1 MEEIFIKKGR
11 KYISIGLTYENEWL
25 RNGLWLVDSNPG
37 SKSITSLFWLVGETK
52 NLTNV
57 IDQASLIK
65 HAPEITKYVGQLG
78 DENSAEYKEAKQIY
92 GDYLQGG
99 GIRLVNAS
107 RMDFVN
113 LIFRKLSMLIE
124 EEKRKQIEISKNK

>member
-1 MEEIFIKKGR
+1 MEEVFVKKGR
-11 KYISIGLTYENEWL
+11 KYVSIGLTYNSDWL
-25 RNGLWLVDSNPG
+25 RNGLWLVNSNPG

-57 IDQASLIK
+57 IDQASLIE
-65 HAPEITKYVGQLG
+65 HEPEITRYIGQLG
-78 DENSAEYKEAKQIY
+78 DINSEEYKEAKAMF
-92 GDYLQGG
+92 GG
-99 GIRLVNAS
+99 YINGEIRVTNAS

-124 EEKRKQIEISKNK
+124 EEKIKQIEISKNK